1 MNEIFA
7 DGISGVVIANN
18 VVRVELARL
27 RPTGQGDQQKL
38 VAQTTATLIL
48 PTSALRDFAAQL
60 ANTVKQV
67 AERAGQEGGEA
78 APAEAAA
85 EGGKGKKKAD

>member
-7 DGISGVVIANN
+7 DGISGIVIANN

-48 PTSALRDFAAQL
+48 PTSALREFTTQL
-60 ANTVKQV
+60 ANSVKQI
-67 AERAGQEGGEA
+67 AERAAQEGGEA
-78 APAEAAA
+78 AAATP
-85 EGGKGKKKAD
+85 EGGKGKKKGG

>member
-18 VVRVELARL
+18 VVRIELARL

-38 VAQTTATLIL
+38 VAQNTATLIL
-48 PTSALRDFAAQL
+48 PISALRDFTSQL

-67 AERAGQEGGEA
+67 AERAGQEGE
-78 APAEAAA
+78 EAAA
-85 EGGKGKKKAD
+85 AAAAGDGEGEKKGG

>member
-7 DGISGVVIANN
+7 DGISGIVIANN

-48 PTSALRDFAAQL
+48 PTSALRDFTSQL
-60 ANTVKQV
+60 ANSVKQIE
-67 AERAGQEGGEA
+67 ERAGRAGGEA
-78 APAEAAA
+78 AAEATAGDSKG
-85 EGGKGKKKAD
+85 EKKGG

>member
-27 RPTGQGDQQKL
+27 RPATQSDQQKL

-48 PTSALRDFAAQL
+48 PTSALREFATQL
-60 ANTVKQV
+60 ANTVKQIE
-67 AERAGQEGGEA
+67 ERAAQGAEG
-78 APAEAAA
+78 AEP
-85 EGGKGKKKAD
+85 ESNGSGGKGKKKGG

>member
-7 DGISGVVIANN
+7 DGISGIVIANN

-48 PTSALRDFAAQL
+48 PTSALRDFTSQL
-60 ANTVKQV
+60 ANSVKQIE
-67 AERAGQEGGEA
+67 ERAGQAGGEA
-78 APAEAAA
+78 GAQ
-85 EGGKGKKKAD
+85 EGAGDGKGEKKGG

>member
-7 DGISGVVIANN
+7 DGISGIVIANN

-48 PTSALRDFAAQL
+48 PASALRDFTSQL
-60 ANTVKQV
+60 ANSVKQIE
-67 AERAGQEGGEA
+67 ARAGQEGGD
-78 APAEAAA
+78 AAA
-85 EGGKGKKKAD
+85 ASAGDGKGKKTGG

>member
-48 PTSALRDFAAQL
+48 PTSALRDFTAQL
-60 ANTVKQV
+60 ANTVKQI
-67 AERAGQEGGEA
+67 AERAGQDGGEA
-78 APAEAAA
+78 VETAA
-85 EGGKGKKKAD
+85 EGAKGKKKKAD

>member
-18 VVRVELARL
+18 VVRIELARL

-38 VAQTTATLIL
+38 IAQNTATLIL
-48 PTSALRDFAAQL
+48 PISALNDFASQL
-60 ANTVKQV
+60 ANTAKQV
-67 AERAGQEGGEA
+67 AERAGQEAGD
-78 APAEAAA
+78 AAA
-85 EGGKGKKKAD
+85 AGEGKKKDG

>member
-27 RPTGQGDQQKL
+27 RPATQGDQQKL

-48 PTSALRDFAAQL
+48 PTSALREFATQL

-67 AERAGQEGGEA
+67 EERAAQG
-78 APAEAAA
+78 A
-85 EGGKGKKKAD
+85 EGAEPESNGSGGKAKKKGG

>member
-7 DGISGVVIANN
+7 DGISGIVIANN

-48 PTSALRDFAAQL
+48 PTSALRDFTSQL
-60 ANTVKQV
+60 ANSVKQIE
-67 AERAGQEGGEA
+67 ERAGQAGGDA
-78 APAEAAA
+78 AEAAA
-85 EGGKGKKKAD
+85 GDGKGEKKGG

>member
-27 RPTGQGDQQKL
+27 RPTTQGDQQKL

-48 PTSALRDFAAQL
+48 PTSALREFTTQL
-60 ANTVKQV
+60 ANTLKQV
-67 AERAGQEGGEA
+67 QERAAQGAEG
-78 APAEAAA
+78 AEP
-85 EGGKGKKKAD
+85 ESNGSGGKGKKKGG

>member
-7 DGISGVVIANN
+7 DGISGIVIANN

-48 PTSALRDFAAQL
+48 PTSALREFTTQL
-60 ANTVKQV
+60 ANSVKQI
-67 AERAGQEGGEA
+67 AERAGQEGGE
-78 APAEAAA
+78 PATASAK
-85 EGGKGKKKAD
+85 GKGKKSN